1 MSRPVRATRLPR
13 LPRARRHGD
22 DFEAAPAARGADG
35 RTHRRARAYGREAA
49 APPGSAARTSALAR
63 ALPFTLPF
71 TLLFALLFALTAC
84 APGGGNGPAA
94 APGTSGRTAG
104 DTGRAAT
111 GSAPEPSPP
120 ADRPAP
126 SSTSPRAPVTGS
138 PSPTATGPV
147 RGPDLSRPASARPRT
162 TAPRTTA
169 APSPSSSAEERAGA
183 GTPGRARSDTVITIG
198 DWSARVVRGGQDAV
212 DACRDAVQWTGP
224 ALGTED
230 GYRLRTAVLVGHDY
244 CGFDRFATLPVGS
257 TVTVRSPRGTWTY
270 RVYATWVT
278 PGRGA
283 PAAGLYWGDLTLQS
297 CVGPDT
303 GFSYLMRV

>member
-1 MSRPVRATRLPR
+1 M
-13 LPRARRHGD
+13 RRHGD
-22 DFEAAPAARGADG
+22 GFEAAPADG
-35 RTHRRARAYGREAA
+35 GTGRRAAPSRARAHGRDAA
-49 APPGSAARTSALAR
+49 APPGSVARSPAPAGSLGLLLAL
-63 ALPFTLPF
+63 
-71 TLLFALLFALTAC
+71 LLALLFALAAC
-84 APGGGNGPAA
+84 APAGGNGPAA
-94 APGTSGRTAG
+94 APGASGRTAG
-104 DTGRAAT
+104 DAGPAAT
-111 GSAPEPSPP
+111 GSAPAPGPP

-126 SSTSPRAPVTGS
+126 SPTPPRARATGT
-138 PSPTATGPV
+138 PPPTATGPV
-147 RGPDLSRPASARPRT
+147 RGPDLSRPASTRPRT
-162 TAPRTTA
+162 TAPPTTEA
-169 APSPSSSAEERAGA
+169 LSPSAEGRAGP
-183 GTPGRARSDTVITIG
+183 GTPDRARPDTVITIG
-198 DWSARVVRGGQDAV
+198 DWSARIVRGGQDAV